1 MDPLSAPHPVALAP
15 GLAGRS
21 LFGRRAAPR
30 EPEALSPGAHE
41 TPAQAI
47 HPSLWRA
54 HQLGGGGTPA
64 VATGFA
70 ALDAELPG
78 GGWPHRVLTELLLA
92 HPGVGEMRLLAPALA
107 AISRGVASEAGAIA
121 ASRCIMLFDPPAA
134 LAPWVLGQLGVDL
147 QQTIVVYGREGARGA
162 AVLRRLLPSA
172 DALWAMEQAL
182 RSGQVGAV
190 LAWPPDRL
198 RADAVRRLQLAA
210 ARHDGPVF
218 VFRDLR
224 ARLEA
229 SPAALRLALHAAG
242 PGGLS
247 LHLLKRRGPA
257 LLRPLA
263 VTLPSVLPPALHQR
277 WEHRWQGGS
286 AIDAAGAAVD
296 AAADRA

>member
-1 MDPLSAPHPVALAP
+1 MDLTSAPHPVALAS

-21 LFGRRAAPR
+21 LRGRGATPRGLDAPSPAAC
-30 EPEALSPGAHE
+30 E
-41 TPAQAI
+41 THTTI

-78 GGWPHRVLTELLLA
+78 GGWPHRLLTELLLP

-107 AISRGVASEAGAIA
+107 AISRGVAGETA
-121 ASRCIMLFDPPAA
+121 ASIPTSRCIMLFDPPAA

-198 RADAVRRLQLAA
+198 RADTVRRLQLAA

-218 VFRDLR
+218 LFRDLR
-224 ARLEA
+224 TRLEA
-229 SPAALRLALHAAG
+229 SPAPLRLALHAAG

-247 LHLLKRRGPA
+247 VHLLKRRGPA
-257 LLRPLA
+257 LLRPLTIA
-263 VTLPSVLPPALHQR
+263 LPSVLPPALHNRWQQR
-277 WEHRWQGGS
+277 WQARN
-286 AIDAAGAAVD
+286 AAGATG
-296 AAADRA
+296 AAADAVAGRA

>member
-1 MDPLSAPHPVALAP
+1 MDPLSTPHPVASAA

-21 LFGRRAAPR
+21 LRGRGAAPR
-30 EPEALSPGAHE
+30 ALDGHSSEAHE
-41 TPAQAI
+41 NPAQAI
-47 HPSLWRA
+47 HPSVWRA
-54 HQLGGGGTPA
+54 HQLGGSGTPTL
-64 VATGFA
+64 ATGFA
-70 ALDAELPG
+70 ALDAALPG

-107 AISRGVASEAGAIA
+107 AISRGLAGGGAASP
-121 ASRCIMLFDPPAA
+121 ASRCVMLFDPPAA

-172 DALWAMEQAL
+172 DGLWAMEQAL

-198 RADAVRRLQLAA
+198 RADAVRRLQFAA

-229 SPAALRLALHAAG
+229 SPAPLRLALHAAG

-247 LHLLKRRGPA
+247 VHLLKRRGPP
-257 LLRPLA
+257 LLRPL
-263 VTLPSVLPPALHQR
+263 TIPLPSVLPPALHNRWQQR
-277 WEHRWQGGS
+277 WQDRN
-286 AIDAAGAAVD
+286 AADATG
-296 AAADRA
+296 AAADALAGRA

>member
-1 MDPLSAPHPVALAP
+1 MDPSSAPHPVALAP

-21 LFGRRAAPR
+21 LRGRKAAPR
-30 EPEALSPGAHE
+30 GLEAASAEAHE
-41 TPAQAI
+41 THAAI
-47 HPSLWRA
+47 HPSLWWA
-54 HQLGGGGTPA
+54 HQLGGSGTPT

-70 ALDAELPG
+70 ELDAQLPG
-78 GGWPHRVLTELLLA
+78 GGWPHRVLTELLLP

-107 AISRGVASEAGAIA
+107 AISRGTAGAPGAIA
-121 ASRCIMLFDPPAA
+121 PSRCIMLFDPPAA
-134 LAPWVLGQLGVDL
+134 PAPWVLGQLGLDL

-198 RADAVRRLQLAA
+198 GADAMRRLQLAA

-218 VFRDLR
+218 LFRDLR
-224 ARLEA
+224 VRLDA
-229 SPAALRLALHAAG
+229 SPAPLRLALHAAG

-247 LHLLKRRGPA
+247 VHLLKRRGPA

-263 VTLPSVLPPALHQR
+263 LTLPSVLPPALH
-277 WEHRWQGGS
+277 HRWQHRWQS
-286 AIDAAGAAVD
+286 RSAAGAAAD
-296 AAADRA
+296 AVAGRA

>member
-1 MDPLSAPHPVALAP
+1 
-15 GLAGRS
+15 
-21 LFGRRAAPR
+21 
-30 EPEALSPGAHE
+30 
-41 TPAQAI
+41 
-47 HPSLWRA
+47 
-54 HQLGGGGTPA
+54 

-107 AISRGVASEAGAIA
+107 AISRGVAAGETGAIA
-121 ASRCIMLFDPPAA
+121 PSRCIMLFDPPAA
-134 LAPWVLGQLGVDL
+134 LAACVLGQLGVDL
-147 QQTIVVYGREGARGA
+147 QQTIIVYGREGARGA
-162 AVLRRLLPSA
+162 AMLRRLLPSA
-172 DALWAMEQAL
+172 DVLWAMEQAL

-190 LAWPPDRL
+190 LAWPPHRL

-218 VFRDLR
+218 FFRDLR

-229 SPAALRLALHAAG
+229 SPAPLRLALHAAG

-247 LHLLKRRGPA
+247 VHLLKRRGPA

-263 VTLPSVLPPALHQR
+263 ITLPSVLPPALHGR
-277 WEHRWQGGS
+277 WQHRWQANS
-286 AIDAAGAAVD
+286 AANTAATAAD
-296 AAADRA
+296 AAAYRG

>member
-1 MDPLSAPHPVALAP
+1 MDPLSASHPVALAP

-30 EPEALSPGAHE
+30 GPDALSPSTHE
-41 TPAQAI
+41 TSAQAI

-54 HQLGGGGTPA
+54 HQLGGNSTPA
-64 VATGFA
+64 LATGFA

-107 AISRGVASEAGAIA
+107 AISRGAAAGRGSAGAS
-121 ASRCIMLFDPPAA
+121 SRCIMLFDPPAA
-134 LAPWVLGQLGVDL
+134 LAACVLGQLGVDL

-162 AVLRRLLPSA
+162 AVLRRMLPSA
-172 DALWAMEQAL
+172 DGLWAMEQAL

-224 ARLEA
+224 ARLDA
-229 SPAALRLALHAAG
+229 SPAPLRLALHAAG

-247 LHLLKRRGPA
+247 VHLLKRRGPA

-263 VTLPSVLPPALHQR
+263 ITLPSVLPPALHDR
-277 WEHRWQGGS
+277 WQHRWQRG
-286 AIDAAGAAVD
+286 AAAGAAAD
-296 AAADRA
+296 AVAGRA